1 MVYQV
6 TNRAE
11 RLMVMLEGMIIKY
24 LKLAT
29 GEELVTEWIE
39 DKHDSV
45 EVKLKN
51 PLGILMSQTEK
62 GFNIQLVP
70 YGSIRQEE
78 IMVNYKNIKFTAEPK
93 LRNQYESITG
103 QVITPPTPKI
113 ATV

>member
-1 MVYQV
+1 M
-6 TNRAE
+6 N
-11 RLMVMLEGMIIKY
+11 IKY
-24 LKLAT
+24 LKLVT

-39 DKHDSV
+39 DKHDAV

-70 YGSIRQEE
+70 YGSMAKDETIL
-78 IMVNYKNIKFTAEPK
+78 VNHKNIVFTAEPEDK

-103 QVITPPTPKI
+103 QVITPPQPSIIT
-113 ATV
+113 

>member
-1 MVYQV
+1 M
-6 TNRAE
+6 N
-11 RLMVMLEGMIIKY
+11 IKY
-24 LKLAT
+24 LKLVT

-70 YGSIRQEE
+70 YGSMAQNEE
-78 IMVNYKNIKFTAEPK
+78 IMVNYKNIVFTAEPETK

-103 QVITPPTPKI
+103 QVITPPQPSIIT
-113 ATV
+113 

>member
-1 MVYQV
+1 
-6 TNRAE
+6 
-11 RLMVMLEGMIIKY
+11 MIIKY
-24 LKLAT
+24 LKLVT

-70 YGSIRQEE
+70 YGSMAQNEE
-78 IMVNYKNIKFTAEPK
+78 IMVNYKNIVFTAEPETK

>member
-1 MVYQV
+1 M
-6 TNRAE
+6 N
-11 RLMVMLEGMIIKY
+11 IKY
-24 LKLAT
+24 LKLVT

-70 YGSIRQEE
+70 YGAMAANEE
-78 IMVNYKNIKFTAEPK
+78 IMVNYKNIVFTAEPETK

>member
-1 MVYQV
+1 
-6 TNRAE
+6 
-11 RLMVMLEGMIIKY
+11 MIIKY
-24 LKLAT
+24 LKLVT

-70 YGSIRQEE
+70 YGSMAQNEE
-78 IMVNYKNIKFTAEPK
+78 IMVNYKNIVFTAEPEQK

-113 ATV
+113 VT

>member
-1 MVYQV
+1 M
-6 TNRAE
+6 N
-11 RLMVMLEGMIIKY
+11 IKY
-24 LKLAT
+24 LKLVT

-70 YGSIRQEE
+70 YGSMADKEE
-78 IMVNYKNIKFTAEPK
+78 IMVNYKNIVFHAEPEQK

-113 ATV
+113 VT

>member
-1 MVYQV
+1 
-6 TNRAE
+6 
-11 RLMVMLEGMIIKY
+11 MIIKY
-24 LKLAT
+24 LKLVT

-70 YGSIRQEE
+70 YGSMAKDETIL
-78 IMVNYKNIKFTAEPK
+78 VNHKNIVFTAEPEDK

-103 QVITPPTPKI
+103 QVITPPQPSIIT
-113 ATV
+113 

>member
-1 MVYQV
+1 M
-6 TNRAE
+6 N
-11 RLMVMLEGMIIKY
+11 IKY
-24 LKLAT
+24 LKLVT

-70 YGSIRQEE
+70 YGSMAENEE
-78 IMVNYKNIKFTAEPK
+78 IMVNYKNIVFHAEPEQK

-113 ATV
+113 VT

>member
-1 MVYQV
+1 
-6 TNRAE
+6 
-11 RLMVMLEGMIIKY
+11 MIIKY
-24 LKLAT
+24 LKLVT

-70 YGSIRQEE
+70 YGSMADKEE
-78 IMVNYKNIKFTAEPK
+78 IMVNYKNNF
-93 LRNQYESITG
+93 RR
-103 QVITPPTPKI
+103 
-113 ATV
+113 

>member
-1 MVYQV
+1 
-6 TNRAE
+6 
-11 RLMVMLEGMIIKY
+11 MIIKY
-24 LKLAT
+24 LKLVT

-70 YGSIRQEE
+70 YGAKADNEE
-78 IMVNYKNIKFTAEPK
+78 IMVNYKNIVFTAEPETK

-103 QVITPPTPKI
+103 QVITPPEPKI
-113 ATV
+113 VT

>member
-1 MVYQV
+1 MK
-6 TNRAE
+6 
-11 RLMVMLEGMIIKY
+11 IKY
-24 LKLAT
+24 LKLVT

-70 YGSIRQEE
+70 YGSMAQNEE
-78 IMVNYKNIKFTAEPK
+78 IMVNYKNIVFTAEPETK

>member
-1 MVYQV
+1 
-6 TNRAE
+6 
-11 RLMVMLEGMIIKY
+11 MIIKY
-24 LKLAT
+24 LKLVT

-70 YGSIRQEE
+70 YGSMADKEE
-78 IMVNYKNIKFTAEPK
+78 IMVNYKNIVFTAEPEQK

-113 ATV
+113 VT

>member
-1 MVYQV
+1 M
-6 TNRAE
+6 N
-11 RLMVMLEGMIIKY
+11 IKY
-24 LKLAT
+24 LKLVT

-70 YGSIRQEE
+70 YGAMAANEE
-78 IMVNYKNIKFTAEPK
+78 IMVNYKNIVFTAEPETK

-113 ATV
+113 VT

>member
-1 MVYQV
+1 
-6 TNRAE
+6 
-11 RLMVMLEGMIIKY
+11 MIIKY
-24 LKLAT
+24 LKLVT

-70 YGSIRQEE
+70 YGSMADKEE
-78 IMVNYKNIKFTAEPK
+78 IMVNYKNIVFHAEPETK

-113 ATV
+113 VT

>member
-1 MVYQV
+1 M
-6 TNRAE
+6 N
-11 RLMVMLEGMIIKY
+11 IKY
-24 LKLAT
+24 LKLGT

-70 YGSIRQEE
+70 YGSMAQNEE
-78 IMVNYKNIKFTAEPK
+78 IMVNYKNIVFTAEPETK

-113 ATV
+113 VT

>member
-1 MVYQV
+1 
-6 TNRAE
+6 
-11 RLMVMLEGMIIKY
+11 MIIKY
-24 LKLAT
+24 LKLVT

-70 YGSIRQEE
+70 YGSMADKEE
-78 IMVNYKNIKFTAEPK
+78 IMVNYKNIVFHAEPEQK

>member
-1 MVYQV
+1 
-6 TNRAE
+6 
-11 RLMVMLEGMIIKY
+11 MIIKY
-24 LKLAT
+24 LKLVT

-70 YGSIRQEE
+70 YGSMAQNEE
-78 IMVNYKNIKFTAEPK
+78 IMVNYKNIVFHAEPEQK

>member
-1 MVYQV
+1 
-6 TNRAE
+6 
-11 RLMVMLEGMIIKY
+11 MIIKY
-24 LKLAT
+24 LKLVT

-70 YGSIRQEE
+70 YGSMADKEE
-78 IMVNYKNIKFTAEPK
+78 IMVNYKNIVFTAEPEQK

>member
-1 MVYQV
+1 MK
-6 TNRAE
+6 
-11 RLMVMLEGMIIKY
+11 IKY
-24 LKLAT
+24 LKLVT

-70 YGSIRQEE
+70 YGSMAENEE
-78 IMVNYKNIKFTAEPK
+78 IMVNYKNIVFHAEPETK

>member
-1 MVYQV
+1 M
-6 TNRAE
+6 N
-11 RLMVMLEGMIIKY
+11 IKY
-24 LKLAT
+24 LKLVT

-70 YGSIRQEE
+70 YGSMAENEE
-78 IMVNYKNIKFTAEPK
+78 IMVNYKNIVFHAEPETK

-103 QVITPPTPKI
+103 QVITPPTPQI
-113 ATV
+113 VT